1 MFSGSCS
8 MMNRMDKL
16 ALLHSGRAT
25 DFPQDSGEYRLRRF
39 LESLPGVL
47 AWSTLV
53 LALVGSWL
61 FPAQVALFII
71 AFDTYFIINGLYFAF
86 FIIRNTRR
94 MKRYMRKDWLSTLK
108 ALPTDEYQVPVDS
121 WKEVIHLVIFP
132 FYTESREVLRTTLE
146 ALKASEYPLEQ
157 IWVVLAGEERAGEE
171 GLAVAEA
178 MQEEFADVFGKFI
191 TTVHPKDTTGE
202 LAGKGSNQAYAMAKL
217 VPELFDQPGIPY
229 EKVLVSS
236 FDSDSRVYPH
246 YFGCL
251 TWHFL
256 TAERPQQ
263 SSYQPIPLYNN
274 NIWEAPLLS
283 RLPAIGSTAW
293 QLFMQAQ
300 PNLMETFSSHSMPLK
315 ALVDVGYWNRKLV
328 SEDSIIFWQCYLR
341 YDGEYDMVSLY
352 YPISMDANVAK
363 NIFQTGKNIYKQYR
377 RWAYGIEKIAFVGHA
392 LAKNKNIPLIKKVK
406 RMGKMI
412 LGFWN
417 WATASFL
424 LLALGWLPVAIGDEA
439 FRQTVLAFNLPRWTS
454 LLMRI
459 AMLGLLINGILTFI
473 LMPPRPK
480 GTSRF
485 VYISIALQWFFLPL
499 SVILF
504 GAVPALDA
512 QTRMLRKKYLG
523 FWVTE
528 KVRKGKYQTGEISD
542 GARVYDPDTH
552 V

>member
-1 MFSGSCS
+1 
-8 MMNRMDKL
+8 MMERMDNL
-16 ALLHSGRAT
+16 ELLHTGRAT
-25 DFPQDSGEYRLRRF
+25 EFPEDSAEYRLRRF
-39 LESLPGVL
+39 FEVLPGVL

-53 LALVGSWL
+53 LALVGSYL
-61 FPAQVALFII
+61 FPTQVALFII
-71 AFDTYFIINGLYFAF
+71 AFDTYFIINGVYFAF
-86 FIIRNTRR
+86 FIIRNTRK
-94 MKRYMRKDWLSTLK
+94 MKRAMQEDWLAKLKTLPRD
-108 ALPTDEYQVPVDS
+108 AYRVDVDS
-121 WKEVIHLVIFP
+121 WKDVIHLVIFP
-132 FYTESREVLRTTLE
+132 FYTESREVIRSTLQ
-146 ALKASEYPLEQ
+146 ALKESNYPLEQ
-157 IWVVLAGEERAGEE
+157 IWVVLAGEERAGEH
-171 GLAVAEA
+171 GRMVASA
-178 MQEEFADVFGKFI
+178 MQEEFGDVFGKFVV
-191 TTVHPKDTTGE
+191 TVHPKDTPGE
-202 LAGKGSNQAYAMAKL
+202 LAGKGSNQAYAMKKL
-217 VPELFDQPGIPY
+217 VPELFDAAHIPY
-229 EKVLVSS
+229 ERVLVSS
-236 FDSDSRVYPH
+236 FDSDTRVYPQ

-251 TWHFL
+251 TLHFL
-256 TAERPQQ
+256 TADRPQQ

-300 PNLMETFSSHSMPLK
+300 PNLMETFSSHSMPLR
-315 ALVDVGYWNRKLV
+315 ALVDVGYWNSKLV

-363 NIFQTGKNIYKQYR
+363 NMMQTAKNIYKQYR

-392 LAKNKNIPLIKKVK
+392 LMNNPKIALHKKLK

-424 LLALGWLPVAIGDEA
+424 LLALGWLPVAVGGEA
-439 FRQTVLAFNLPRWTS
+439 FRQTVLAFSLPRWTS
-454 LLMRI
+454 MLMRI
-459 AMLGLLINGILTFI
+459 AMIGLLINGILTFI

-480 GTSRF
+480 GTSRW
-485 VYISIALQWFFLPL
+485 VYISIALQWLFLPF

-512 QTRMLRKKYLG
+512 QTKMLRKKYLG

-528 KVRKGKYQTGEISD
+528 KVRKGKYGPAGVADSD
-542 GARVYDPDTH
+542 PSA
-552 V
+552 